1 METDQETAREQTGY
15 QKNIYRLSDHKYQK
29 RTSQESGTSYTKAG
43 YRKMRV
49 KITRYLQAAQMKP
62 GETKIFR
69 EDIAE
74 RLIREKKAEFIGW
87 AE

>member
-1 METDQETAREQTGY
+1 
-15 QKNIYRLSDHKYQK
+15 
-29 RTSQESGTSYTKAG
+29 
-43 YRKMRV
+43 MRV

-62 GETKIFR
+62 GESKVFR

-74 RLIREKKAEFIGW
+74 RLIKENKAEFIGW